1 MTRKEQEELSLI
13 ESNISVD
20 LSRRNVT
27 FKYPFIRDINML
39 QDNRGQAIAIASKL
53 EARLKLKDELVAY
66 NLEIQDLLNR

>member
-20 LSRRNVT
+20 LSRRKVT
-27 FKYPFIRDINML
+27 FQYPFIRDINKL

-53 EARLKLKDELVAY
+53 EARLKLKDELLAY
-66 NLEIQDLLNR
+66 NQEIQDFLD